1 MADYTAVVCGDVTRS
16 AWLPLGL
23 LVAYGIAFAA
33 RALGTGPSAFDDHPG
48 QLARL
53 WHVVREGPAPWAW
66 NARWWAGYP
75 EMQFYPPGWF
85 YAGALLSW
93 LTLGAVTPPVGY
105 QLMLWVTYL
114 APGVSA
120 FFLLRRLL
128 GDAWCALPGA
138 FLVLTFAG
146 DPAGGAASG
155 VEGGVHMGMVAAR
168 AAWALLPLLAL
179 TLAPWSETGGPFPR
193 AAVLLV
199 AAIIFTHPAHTPTA
213 VAMLVAGAL
222 AGPSRRRALVQA
234 GGALVVAL
242 VLVAFWLLPLLHH
255 LDDSRALAWGALALA
270 PPARTFAAVLVAL
283 ALVAVSRHDR
293 RRWSAALHAVWLAA
307 LGVAVDAL
315 VLEPLGVRFLPADRV
330 ADGAWMTL
338 LMAGG
343 LGAGVLV
350 GTARHRLPR
359 FAAALTTIAVLV
371 VFSLPGRT
379 LILWPRASDWPSYPA
394 VTRGL
399 RLDALWRTVS
409 AAPPGRVLFIRSGV
423 PLVYGPEWYR
433 PHTHVTA
440 LTPVMTG
447 REIVGGTFTHG
458 SPIAALVY
466 RGDASRAPIA
476 QLAERLDGRTL
487 FGRPLDTLDGDTFE
501 RYARRLRISTVV
513 ALEDDAGHLP
523 FLIDNPRYRRAT
535 QSPFL
540 VFTALEPVSP
550 PRHNPSGWW
559 EAPLIGASDGWAS
572 TGIAYY
578 SLWHAEL
585 DGRPVPTRR
594 GEYGDVE
601 VKIDP
606 TATVVRLFYGP
617 GVVELGALALS
628 AVGLVG
634 FAGLWLAGR
643 GSIRAA

>member
-1 MADYTAVVCGDVTRS
+1 VTRS
-16 AWLPLGL
+16 SWLPLGL
-23 LVAYGIAFAA
+23 LVAYGVAFAS
-33 RALGTGPSAFDDHPG
+33 RALGIGPPAFDDHPS

-66 NARWWAGYP
+66 NAGWWAGYP

-85 YAGALLSW
+85 YAGALFSW
-93 LTLGAVTPPVGY
+93 LTLGALTPPVGY

-114 APGVSA
+114 APGVTA

-155 VEGGVHMGMVAAR
+155 VEGGVHVGMVAAR
-168 AAWALLPLLAL
+168 GAWAFLPLLAL
-179 TLAPWSETGGPFPR
+179 TLAPWSETGGRFPR

-199 AAIIFTHPAHTPTA
+199 AAIILTHPAHTPTA

-222 AGPSRRRALVQA
+222 AGPSRRRALARA

-270 PPARTFAAVLVAL
+270 SPARAFTAVLVAL

-293 RRWSAALHAVWLAA
+293 RPWSAALYAVWLAWLAVA
-307 LGVAVDAL
+307 LDAL
-315 VLEPLGVRFLPADRV
+315 LLAPLGIRFLPADRV
-330 ADGAWMTL
+330 ADGAWMML
-338 LMAGG
+338 LIAGG
-343 LGAGVLV
+343 LGAGIVV
-350 GTARHRLPR
+350 DTVRRRVPLPV
-359 FAAALTTIAVLV
+359 AALATIAALV
-371 VFSLPGRT
+371 VFSVPGKT
-379 LILWPRASDWPSYPA
+379 LTLWPQVTDWPSYPSVA
-394 VTRGL
+394 RGL
-399 RLDALWRTVS
+399 RLHDLWRTL
-409 AAPPGRVLFIRSGV
+409 AGAPPGRVLFIRSGV
-423 PLVYGPEWYR
+423 PLVYGVEWYR

-466 RGDASRAPIA
+466 RGDTSRAPVA
-476 QLAERLDGRTL
+476 QLAERLDGRAL
-487 FGRPLDTLDGDTFE
+487 FGRPLDALDGDTFE
-501 RYARRLRISTVV
+501 RYAQRLRISTVV

-523 FLIDNPRYRRAT
+523 FLADDSRYRRAT

-540 VFTALEPVSP
+540 VFTALEPTSP
-550 PRHNPSGWW
+550 PRRHPSGWW
-559 EAPLIGASDGWAS
+559 EAPLIAASDGWAS

-578 SLWHAEL
+578 SLWRAEL
-585 DGRPVPTRR
+585 DGRPLPTRR

-601 VKIDP
+601 VKVDQSVTI
-606 TATVVRLFYGP
+606 VRLYYGP
-617 GVVELGALALS
+617 GVVELGALAVS

-634 FAGLWLAGR
+634 VAGLWLAR
-643 GSIRAA
+643 RRSSRDA